1 MHMVIQNYYKR
12 IYGNPYIFQ
21 DKMKTDVSV
30 SSDMCI
36 KGHIPDN
43 NTKDILHPDV
53 SMTLS
58 NDTGI
63 TADVSTH
70 DMKNDLSNLSNNICK
85 AGDVSTPTLQRNSK
99 GVSKSGENKNVP
111 RSKLMKQKGLI
122 ILKRFL
128 VFLFSHVGLTC
139 LVVCYSIFGAFIF
152 QKLEQWNEKESRVIT
167 SKLRNDTLGKLWNL
181 TKYNN
186 ILRKP
191 NWTDQAETVL
201 RSFEKEIYIAT
212 KQLGWDGISNE
223 AVGELQW
230 SFTGSLLYSVT
241 VITTIGTV

>member
-1 MHMVIQNYYKR
+1 
-12 IYGNPYIFQ
+12 
-21 DKMKTDVSV
+21 
-30 SSDMCI
+30 
-36 KGHIPDN
+36 
-43 NTKDILHPDV
+43 
-53 SMTLS
+53 
-58 NDTGI
+58 
-63 TADVSTH
+63 
-70 DMKNDLSNLSNNICK
+70 
-85 AGDVSTPTLQRNSK
+85 
-99 GVSKSGENKNVP
+99 
-111 RSKLMKQKGLI
+111 MKQKGLI
-122 ILKRFL
+122 VLKRFL